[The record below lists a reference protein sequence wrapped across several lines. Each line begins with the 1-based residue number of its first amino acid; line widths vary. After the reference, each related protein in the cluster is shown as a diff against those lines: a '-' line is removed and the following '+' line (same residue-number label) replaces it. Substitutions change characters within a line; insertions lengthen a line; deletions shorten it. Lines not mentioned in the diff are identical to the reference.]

1 MKAIF
6 RPNSP
11 QTKERRNL
19 LAAKRSSLHLS
30 TPSLGKAP
38 RGRGRTIPPLPYIS
52 TTRSRTISSPQK
64 AKVVAGINIVVLT
77 GHPIVSYMKKVDH
90 GLHLIIKAKE
100 LERATT
106 LKGKAKAKGN
116 PKERTIDIKV
126 EKGNN
131 LHALLGMETE
141 GNPIPIDG
149 PISAIQQALLRR
161 GKATIGTLNRA
172 HPHKNCHLTI
182 RFVATFATRL
192 GI

>member
-1 MKAIF
+1 M
-6 RPNSP
+6 
-11 QTKERRNL
+11 
-19 LAAKRSSLHLS
+19 
-30 TPSLGKAP
+30 
-38 RGRGRTIPPLPYIS
+38 
-52 TTRSRTISSPQK
+52 
-64 AKVVAGINIVVLT
+64 AGINIVALT

-90 GLHLIIKAKE
+90 GLHLLTKAKE

-106 LKGKAKAKGN
+106 LKGN

-126 EKGNN
+126 EKENN
-131 LHALLGMETE
+131 LHALLGMGTE

-161 GKATIGTLNRA
+161 GKATTGTLNRA